1 MTQRQN
7 TLKNTISKNLFGSAT
22 DASTQLKRT
31 KEGKSIANGMSTPT
45 TSVNQ
50 NVIGAKIVDI
60 VRSMKF
66 FNKKFTNIKE
76 KNYETH

>member
-1 MTQRQN
+1 MLNN
-7 TLKNTISKNLFGSAT
+7 TTFGGISGFAN
-22 DASTQLKRT
+22 DASAQLKRT
-31 KEGKSIANGMSTPT
+31 KEGKSIANGMSTQT
-45 TSVNQ
+45 MSVSQ
-50 NVIGAKIVDI
+50 NATGAKIVDI